1 MDLNKQKFD
10 WGDDNLDDTEGLVE
24 NIHPE
29 IPERTPGDPCYQGML
44 LGRYLYIPFKT
55 PPNQFLIHIVYF
67 AVLCLNGS
75 MATQEI
81 SEVLSSRDIF
91 TRRELVFDLHCKF

>member
-29 IPERTPGDPCYQGML
+29 IPERTPGTELANEQDNDCDLIEL
-44 LGRYLYIPFKT
+44 LE
-55 PPNQFLIHIVYF
+55 H
-67 AVLCLNGS
+67 
-75 MATQEI
+75 
-81 SEVLSSRDIF
+81 SEEEEAF
-91 TRRELVFDLHCKF
+91 